1 MTDVDDYFGR
11 LEAAL
16 KARESAAP
24 VPASP
29 PADQDTVLIP
39 AAPAQLPV
47 AEPSLVAEA
56 FAALLALE
64 EGEPGAKPVRL
75 MLGDADPRF
84 SEAFLDE
91 LARRVAER
99 LKGESGV

>member
-24 VPASP
+24 APAP
-29 PADQDTVLIP
+29 PTAEQETVP
-39 AAPAQLPV
+39 AAPAPARLPV

-56 FAALLALE
+56 FTALLALE
-64 EGEPGAKPVRL
+64 EGEPGAMPVRL
-75 MLGDADPRF
+75 VLGNADPRL

-99 LKGESGV
+99 LKGRSG